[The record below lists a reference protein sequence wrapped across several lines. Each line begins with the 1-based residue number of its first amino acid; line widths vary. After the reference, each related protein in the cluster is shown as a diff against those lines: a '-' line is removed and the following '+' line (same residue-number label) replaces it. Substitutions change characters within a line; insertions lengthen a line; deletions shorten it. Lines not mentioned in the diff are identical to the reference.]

1 MVEEGAEVVV
11 VNNVLVEVEDNILAV
26 EDGTEVVMLEGVVLE
41 VAG

>member
-1 MVEEGAEVVV
+1 MEEGAEVVVV